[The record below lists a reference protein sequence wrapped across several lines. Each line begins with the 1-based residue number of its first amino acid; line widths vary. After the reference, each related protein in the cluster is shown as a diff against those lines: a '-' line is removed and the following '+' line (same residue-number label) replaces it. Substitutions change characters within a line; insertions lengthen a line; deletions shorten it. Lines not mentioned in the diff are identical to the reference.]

1 MKPTLKLQR
10 EFASELK
17 DSKDSFAD
25 VGLHLL
31 GKNIKKGL
39 SLGWGI
45 MVKNNEKKKYHMIN
59 SIKIAWYIS
68 LKIAH
73 IISMTINIEYFDF
86 DNILKDEKLHENV
99 SNISNNVYNI
109 SHKTLMC
116 AKAMHTRFDKVHG
129 FVSVYDRTRYLTL
142 FELENIVPFSTGLDL
157 L

>member
-1 MKPTLKLQR
+1 
-10 EFASELK
+10 
-17 DSKDSFAD
+17 
-25 VGLHLL
+25 
-31 GKNIKKGL
+31 
-39 SLGWGI
+39 
-45 MVKNNEKKKYHMIN
+45 
-59 SIKIAWYIS
+59 
-68 LKIAH
+68 
-73 IISMTINIEYFDF
+73 MTINIEYFDF

-116 AKAMHTRFDKVHG
+116 AKTMRTRFDKVHG